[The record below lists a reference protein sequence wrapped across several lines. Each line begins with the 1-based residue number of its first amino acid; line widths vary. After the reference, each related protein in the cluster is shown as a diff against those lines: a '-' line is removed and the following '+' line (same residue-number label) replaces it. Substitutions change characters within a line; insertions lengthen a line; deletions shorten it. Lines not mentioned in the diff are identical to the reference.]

1 MIIFCINIISV
12 EFCIENIVLQNHTV
26 QNASTVSPVSV
37 VQNVN
42 NIPSVLFT
50 VQNTSTVS
58 PLPVIQYRNEI
69 PSVLV
74 QSTVGDKLL
83 MPDK

>member
-12 EFCIENIVLQNHTV
+12 EFCIENIVLQEHTV
-26 QNASTVSPVSV
+26 QNASTVSPASII
-37 VQNVN
+37 QNVN
-42 NIPSVLFT
+42 TIPSVLFT
-50 VQNTSTVS
+50 VQNTSTIS

-74 QSTVGDKLL
+74 QNTAGDKLL
-83 MPDK
+83 RPNK